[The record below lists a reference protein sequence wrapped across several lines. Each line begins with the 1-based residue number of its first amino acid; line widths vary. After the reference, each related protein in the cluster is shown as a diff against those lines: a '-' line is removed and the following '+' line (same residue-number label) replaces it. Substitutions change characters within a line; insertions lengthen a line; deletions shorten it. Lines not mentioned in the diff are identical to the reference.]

1 MGLRRTTLWCNNF
14 IKTTTLNINRITS
27 SQIELTRNNLDE
39 FINQLREF
47 IDRTNV
53 PDTSEIISNEIVE
66 DANELYIMY
75 ENILKYP
82 VFLDH
87 SYRDLL
93 LNEVTS
99 EIYYN
104 TKDTSIVVTLN
115 ELINKTVKIN
125 SNITRKIRKIELIN
139 NVYQVSF

>member
-1 MGLRRTTLWCNNF
+1 M
-14 IKTTTLNINRITS
+14 
-27 SQIELTRNNLDE
+27 DE

-53 PDTSEIISNEIVE
+53 PDTSEVISNEIVE
-66 DANELYIMY
+66 DVNELYIMY

-82 VFLDH
+82 VFLNH

-104 TKDTSIVVTLN
+104 TKDTSVVVTLN

-125 SNITRKIRKIELIN
+125 LNTTRKIRKIELIN
-139 NVYQVSF
+139 NVYQISF